1 MSNFSFTEKAFE
13 DYLYWQTQDI
23 ESALDEADKEA
34 DRTDVRYTSDEV
46 FDRLKKLL
54 TTFYK

>member
-13 DYLYWQTQDI
+13 DYLYWQMQDI

-46 FDRLKKLL
+46 FDRSKKLL

>member
-1 MSNFSFTEKAFE
+1 MNNISFTEKAFE

>member
-54 TTFYK
+54 TAFYK

>member
-1 MSNFSFTEKAFE
+1 MNNFSFTEKAFE

-23 ESALDEADKEA
+23 EAALDEADKEA
-34 DRTDVRYTSDEV
+34 DSTDVRYTSDEV
-46 FDRLKKLL
+46 FDRSKKLL

>member
-1 MSNFSFTEKAFE
+1 MINNSFTEKTFE
-13 DYLYWQTQDI
+13 EHLYWQTQDI
-23 ESALDEADKEA
+23 ESALNEADKEA
-34 DRTDVRYTSDEV
+34 DSTDVRYTSNEV